1 MAETAQGAPEGTVQV
16 EQKALL
22 GMYSEEAYQE
32 FDASVLPEP
41 VVIVVVEFVA

>member
-1 MAETAQGAPEGTVQV
+1 MARGAPEGTVQV
-16 EQKALL
+16 EQQVLL